1 MERFEITLPAEPAGE
16 ARQTA
21 LAGVVSSGNLEVLVE
36 TGVNPTTCTIEV
48 STSAHGFRDIWEAVL
63 GDFAER
69 HPAGGLRIAINDA
82 GATPAVVSLR
92 LSQAFEDSTGDASS
106 VGARPPE
113 GDAPP
118 PSGRMSRS
126 DRRVEK

>member
-48 STSAHGFRDIWEAVL
+48 STSAHGFRDIVSSHRLEKHRWQAHYVAVRGNVGEAL
-63 GDFAER
+63 EKFEKLCRLDDREGNRGCLDELLLSD
-69 HPAGGLRIAINDA
+69 LRTKVAAI
-82 GATPAVVSLR
+82 G
-92 LSQAFEDSTGDASS
+92 
-106 VGARPPE
+106 
-113 GDAPP
+113 
-118 PSGRMSRS
+118 
-126 DRRVEK
+126 